1 MKIGELAR
9 RSGLTTSRIR
19 FYEASGLIA
28 AQRQANG
35 YRVYPEQTLQ
45 SLGIITRAQQA
56 GFSLDEIRRLL
67 PDPVL
72 QSWPHDE
79 LLAALRRKV
88 EEIEAM
94 QARLAHNRSQ
104 LLAIIAGIEDKPE
117 GMLCS
122 DNAEQVLA
130 GLCERGQ
137 ATAVLRKEGNQEHRA
152 VGDVVR
158 PVEPVDGLSTAGE
171 VRV

>member
-9 RSGLTTSRIR
+9 RTGLAASRIR

-35 YRVYPEQTLQ
+35 YREYPEHTERTLAV
-45 SLGIITRAQQA
+45 ITCAQQS
-56 GFSLDEIRRLL
+56 GFSLEEIRRLL
-67 PDPVL
+67 PDPVA

-79 LLAALRRKV
+79 LLAALKRKV

-94 QARLAHNRSQ
+94 QARLAQNKAQ
-104 LLAIIAGIEDKPE
+104 LLATIADIENKPE

-122 DNAEQVLA
+122 ENAERMMASLRHR
-130 GLCERGQ
+130 ER
-137 ATAVLRKEGNQEHRA
+137 AE
-152 VGDVVR
+152 
-158 PVEPVDGLSTAGE
+158 
-171 VRV
+171 